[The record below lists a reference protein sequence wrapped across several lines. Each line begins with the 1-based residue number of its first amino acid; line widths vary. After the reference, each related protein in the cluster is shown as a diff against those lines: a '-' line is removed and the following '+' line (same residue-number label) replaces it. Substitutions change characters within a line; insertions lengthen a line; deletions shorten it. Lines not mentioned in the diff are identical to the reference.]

1 MWGDSLTVPIS
12 PNVQVL
18 VPNRTVYD
26 GSGIAQTSGQVA
38 ARLVSNSA
46 TRNWVSVIWC
56 GHNNFR
62 LGTSAQVRGDIAFM
76 VQTLH
81 AAGNSHF
88 VILSLLNEDTPGWR
102 KGEPNY
108 TAIMQLNADLAAT
121 YAGNYLDV
129 RSALIARYNPA
140 LPQDVIDHNN
150 DVVPSSLRY
159 DEAHLRQEGSAFVA
173 AMIRDFIVA
182 RGW

>member
-1 MWGDSLTVPIS
+1 MVPIA

-38 ARLVSNSA
+38 SRLVSNAA
-46 TRNWVSVIWC
+46 TRTWVTVIWA

-62 LGTSAQVRGDIAFM
+62 LGTSSQVRGDIAFM
-76 VQTLH
+76 VSTLQSF
-81 AAGNSHF
+81 GNNHF
-88 VILSLLNEDTPGWR
+88 VIMSLLNEDTPGWR
-102 KGEPNY
+102 KGEANY
-108 TAIMQLNADLAAT
+108 AAIMQLNADLAAT
-121 YAGNYLDV
+121 YPNNYLDV
-129 RSALIARYNPA
+129 RTPLVNSYNPA
-140 LPQDVIDHNN
+140 IAQDVIDHNN